1 MRSHWA
7 GRSLKLVVAVAL
19 LIIVWRVA
27 IGKDYAASIAG
38 YSQVDSRT
46 LVVEAVAGHESWC
59 RIGGV
64 TESSAEV
71 QVSATCLDW
80 LSLPGTADGVF
91 YALTVQLAAPLGN
104 RRVVD
109 CSSGS
114 CLTVPAMA
122 VPAS

>member
-7 GRSLKLVVAVAL
+7 RRSLKLVAAVAL

-27 IGKDYAASIAG
+27 IGKDYAASFAG
-38 YSQVDSRT
+38 YSLVDSRT

-71 QVSATCLDW
+71 QVSAICLDW

-91 YALTVQLAAPLGN
+91 YALTIQLAAPLGN

>member
-7 GRSLKLVVAVAL
+7 RRSLKFVAAVAL

-38 YSQVDSRT
+38 YSLVDSRT

-71 QVSATCLDW
+71 QVNAICLDW

-91 YALTVQLAAPLGN
+91 YALTV
-104 RRVVD
+104 
-109 CSSGS
+109 
-114 CLTVPAMA
+114 PAMA

>member
-1 MRSHWA
+1 MRTRRMRRLLRFLA
-7 GRSLKLVVAVAL
+7 VVAVLAV
-19 LIIVWRVA
+19 VWRVA

-38 YSQVDSRT
+38 YSLIDSRT
-46 LVVEAVAGHESWC
+46 LVVQAVGGHESWC

-71 QVSATCLDW
+71 QVRAICLDW

-114 CLTVPAMA
+114 CSTVPAMV
-122 VPAS
+122 VPAA

>member
-1 MRSHWA
+1 MRT
-7 GRSLKLVVAVAL
+7 RRTIRLLKLLAVVAAVVV
-19 LIIVWRVA
+19 VWRVA
-27 IGKDYAASIAG
+27 IGKDYAAAIAG
-38 YSQVDSRT
+38 YSPVDSRT
-46 LVVEAVAGHESWC
+46 LLVEAVGGHESWC

-71 QVSATCLDW
+71 QVRAICLDW

-91 YALTVQLAAPLGN
+91 YGLTVQLAEPLGN

-114 CLTVPAMA
+114 CLTVPDRA
-122 VPAS
+122 VPAA